1 MLVNWSPQEGKF
13 VEISPQDVQEALS
26 SNTIR
31 LIDVRGE
38 DEWNTARI
46 EGATLASK
54 ELVDEMMASWD
65 KDTSIVF
72 YCHSGARSLSAV
84 HFFAEK
90 GFTDVKSMAGG
101 IEAWSLTID
110 PNVPRY

>member
-1 MLVNWSPQEGKF
+1 M
-13 VEISPQDVQEALS
+13 EISPQEVHEALE
-26 SNTIR
+26 SNAIR

-38 DEWNTARI
+38 DEWNAARI
-46 EGATLASK
+46 EGATLASR

-65 KDTSIVF
+65 KDTPIVF
-72 YCHSGARSLSAV
+72 YCHSGVRSLNAV
-84 HFFAEK
+84 HFFAQK

-101 IEAWSLTID
+101 IDAWSLTID

>member
-1 MLVNWSPQEGKF
+1 METTPEEVR
-13 VEISPQDVQEALS
+13 DALAAG
-26 SNTIR
+26 TIR

-54 ELVDEMMASWD
+54 ELVDEMTASWD
-65 KDTSIVF
+65 KDAAIVF
-72 YCHSGARSLSAV
+72 YCHSGVRSLHAA
-84 HFFAEK
+84 HFFAQK
-90 GFTDVKSMAGG
+90 GFTNVKSMAGG
-101 IEAWSLTID
+101 IEAWSTSID

>member
-1 MLVNWSPQEGKF
+1 M
-13 VEISPQDVQEALS
+13 EISPQEVQEALLANS
-26 SNTIR
+26 IR

-54 ELVDEMMASWD
+54 NLVDEMTASWE
-65 KDTSIVF
+65 KDTPIVF
-72 YCHSGARSLSAV
+72 YCHSGVRSLGAV
-84 HFFAEK
+84 RFFAQK
-90 GFTDVKSMAGG
+90 GFTNVKSMAGG
-101 IEAWSLTID
+101 IDAWSLSID